1 MAPLRLN
8 WFLQRS
14 FGAALAA
21 LALSSVGCGYLGG
34 VLPPL
39 ANIPAD
45 PTDLAVV
52 QRGANLFVHFKV
64 PELTTEQMPIKGDL
78 QLDLRVGISPNPW
91 NMESW
96 AANAK
101 QVSPQTLKDDIAQY
115 QVPSLAWTG
124 KEITI
129 AARAIGANG
138 KASNWSNIV
147 TLPVV
152 APIATPTDFVATP
165 TATGVRLTWRGA
177 GQHFRILRR
186 AEGSQEYVDLGTST
200 TDEFTDSA
208 AEFGKKYSYLV
219 QAYADLGSH
228 REAQSDLS
236 PEQTLTPEDK
246 FPPATPT
253 NLRATASANSVE
265 LSWDANSEP
274 DLAGYIVYRSVNGG
288 AFEKV
293 ANVSE
298 IPAYS
303 DKPVEAGK
311 TYRYVVTAIDK
322 SGNESTRSAVAEAT
336 L

>member
-1 MAPLRLN
+1 
-8 WFLQRS
+8 
-14 FGAALAA
+14 
-21 LALSSVGCGYLGG
+21 LGG

-52 QRGANLFVHFKV
+52 QRGATLIAHFKV
-64 PELTTEQMPIKGDL
+64 PELTTEQMPVRGDL
-78 QLDLRVGISPNPW
+78 ELDLRVGISRNPW
-91 NMESW
+91 NVESW
-96 AANAK
+96 AASAK
-101 QVSPQTLKDDIAQY
+101 QISPQAVKDGIAQY
-115 QVPSLAWTG
+115 QLPSLAWTG
-124 KEITI
+124 KEVSI

-138 KASNWSNIV
+138 KASHWSNIV

-152 APIATPTDFVATP
+152 APLAAPADFAAAP
-165 TATGVRLTWRGA
+165 TANGVHLTWRGA

-186 AEGSQEYVDLGTST
+186 AEGSPEYVELATST
-200 TDEFTDSA
+200 TDEFLDST

-219 QAYADLGSH
+219 QAYADLGTN

-265 LSWDANSEP
+265 LSWEANTEP
-274 DLAGYIVYRSVNGG
+274 DLAGYVVYRSVNGG
-288 AFEKV
+288 AFEKT

-303 DKPVEAGK
+303 DKPVEAGN
-311 TYRYVVTAIDK
+311 TYRYVVTAIDR
-322 SGNESTRSAVAEAT
+322 SGNESARSAVAEAS